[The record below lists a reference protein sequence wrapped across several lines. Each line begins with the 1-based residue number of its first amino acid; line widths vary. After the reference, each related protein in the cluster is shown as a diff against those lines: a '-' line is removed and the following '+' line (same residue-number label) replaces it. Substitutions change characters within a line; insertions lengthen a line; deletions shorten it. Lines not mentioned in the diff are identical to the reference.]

1 MRSSRLVVLLCFM
14 VILAG
19 IPAASS
25 GDNHSVIPSEDLSKS
40 VVSIFVYDWR
50 GQFLRQ
56 GTGFFINDTGEVV
69 TCRHL
74 LEEGSFAEVVTV
86 EGEILIIEK
95 VFSED
100 TETDLIRIGLDF
112 PPEKPSCI
120 RGTSS
125 LPAPGDRVTVA
136 GDKSLAIVSAVRMVP
151 VYGSLMRIQGVEPLS
166 GAGSPVFNENGELVG
181 IVMFQLYGRKNVAWA
196 MPASKFAS
204 VMASKSQPVTHY
216 EWSET
221 QVGSWFETSTGSYLL
236 GLAHYWEGEYLTAL
250 EFLNRVTDDDRYNK
264 VAFFLIGCCNEALKR
279 YQESESAYSM
289 AVLFSPHSH
298 RAHLQLA
305 KSHFENGNIAA
316 SLKVCRKSIRLKS
329 NDPEAFLLLNR
340 VYKAMGQEQQAE
352 VVHYIYLNLSRRMQP
367 AGQNSLIAPDDPLEI
382 VYK

>member
-19 IPAASS
+19 IPATSS
-25 GDNHSVIPSEDLSKS
+25 ADNHSVIPSEDLSKS

-56 GTGFFINDTGEVV
+56 GTGFFVNDTGEVV

-74 LEEGSFAEVVTV
+74 LEEGSFAEVVTF

-120 RGTSS
+120 KGTSS
-125 LPAPGDRVTVA
+125 LPAPGDKVTVA
-136 GDKSLAIVSAVRMVP
+136 GDKSLATVSAVRMVP
-151 VYGSLMRIQGVEPLS
+151 VYGFLMRIEGIEPLS

-181 IVMFQLYGRKNVAWA
+181 IVMFQLYGRENVAWV
-196 MPASKFAS
+196 MPARKTAS
-204 VMASKSQPVTHY
+204 VMASKPQAVTHL
-216 EWSET
+216 EWSEA

-236 GLAHYWEGEYLTAL
+236 GLVHYWEGEYLMAL

-264 VAFFLIGCCNEALKR
+264 VAFFLIGCCNTALKR
-279 YQESESAYSM
+279 HQESESAYSM

-298 RAHLQLA
+298 RAYLQLA
-305 KSHFENGNIAA
+305 KSHYENGNMAA
-316 SLKVCRKSIRLKS
+316 SLKACWKSIRLKS
-329 NDPEAFLLLNR
+329 NDPEAYRLLNR
-340 VYKAMGQEQQAE
+340 VYSALGHESWTRAAL
-352 VVHYIYLNLSRRMQP
+352 YIYFSFSNRLQP
-367 AGQNSLIAPDDPLEI
+367 ARQGRQMALNDPLEI